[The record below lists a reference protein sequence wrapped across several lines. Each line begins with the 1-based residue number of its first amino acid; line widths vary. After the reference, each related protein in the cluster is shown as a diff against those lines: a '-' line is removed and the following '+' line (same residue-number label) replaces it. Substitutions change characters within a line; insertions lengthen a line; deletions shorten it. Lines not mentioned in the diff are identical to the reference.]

1 MTTEIRETSVRTR
14 ENAARPFPSNFLF
27 GAATAAY
34 QIEGAALEGGRRDS
48 IWDAFSRVPGA
59 VINAD
64 NGDVAC
70 DHYNLYRDDVA
81 LMKSMG
87 LQTYR
92 FSTSW
97 SRVRP
102 DGGALNLEGVDFYK
116 RLVDELLDAGI
127 LPWLTLYHWDLP
139 QALQERGGWAVRDT
153 ADRFTEYAL
162 DMHDALGDRVNVW
175 TTLNEPWCSSF
186 LSYTAGLHAPGHY
199 SKSEGMLAAHHL
211 MLGHGQAVRELRAR
225 DASLNLGITLNL
237 TVADPVDPADPVDLD
252 AARRIDGQFNRWFL
266 DPIFRAQYP
275 QDIFDEIADDALRA
289 AILPGDLEVISTPID
304 TLGVNY
310 YHGEFVGGHAPG
322 GPADRAATRPP
333 TGAASRRSPRRRA
346 SSGTSGA
353 CRARPCSWEV
363 QPEGLTRL
371 LVRVSEEYAAPAG
384 TSLFVTEN
392 GAAYDDEPV
401 VEGGV
406 VRVHDDRAR
415 RLRAPPP
422 GRDPRRGRCR
432 RRRPRILL
440 LVAARQLRVGM
451 GVREAVRYRASRL
464 RHAGALDQGQRPRV
478 RPHHRGAR
486 ARREHRDGRDRVVAP
501 AEGHGMVSETGTH
514 TIAAA
519 ATIEEVAAAAGVSR
533 STVSRVVNGSTAVSP
548 SALESVKRAIA
559 ELNYVPNRAARS
571 LASRQTHAIALVVPE
586 DTTRFFGDP
595 FFAAIVSGIN
605 ARISRSDYVLNLFIA
620 SDDPGDKTT
629 SYVRS
634 GSVDGAIIVSHHT
647 SDLFID
653 RIAAAVPVVY
663 GGRPVRE
670 RERDYYVDVDNVRGG
685 REATDLS

>member
-1 MTTEIRETSVRTR
+1 MTIDITDTGLRLQSG
-14 ENAARPFPSNFLF
+14 AAREFPSDFLF

-34 QIEGAALEGGRRDS
+34 QIEGAAHEGGRRDS

-70 DHYNLYRDDVA
+70 DHYHRYRDDVA

-102 DGGALNLEGVDFYK
+102 DGGALNREGVDFYK

-139 QALQERGGWAVRDT
+139 QALQERGGWTARET
-153 ADRFTEYAL
+153 ADLFTEYAL

-211 MLGHGQAVRELRAR
+211 LLGHGQVVKELRAR
-225 DASLNLGITLNL
+225 DSSLNLGITLNL
-237 TVADPVDPADPVDLD
+237 TVADAVDPSDPADAD

-289 AILPGDLEVISTPID
+289 AIRPGDLETIATPID

-310 YHGEFVGGHAPG
+310 YHGEYVGGHPPVVPPKPGDAPT
-322 GPADRAATRPP
+322 DRR
-333 TGAASRRSPRRRA
+333 GESPFP
-346 SSGTSGA
+346 SSEDIHWHERGL
-353 CRARPCSWEV
+353 ARTPMNWEV

-371 LVRVSEEYAAPAG
+371 LVRVSDEYAAPAG

-392 GAAYDDEPV
+392 GAAYDDVLV
-401 VEGGV
+401 VEDGEK
-406 VRVHDDRAR
+406 RVHDAERVEFVRLHLGAILDAVDAGVDVRGYFYWSLLDNYEWAWGYEKRFGIVRVDYDTQERTIKDSGREYAR
-415 RLRAPPP
+415 
-422 GRDPRRGRCR
+422 
-432 RRRPRILL
+432 II
-440 LVAARQLRVGM
+440 AAR
-451 GVREAVRYRASRL
+451 
-464 RHAGALDQGQRPRV
+464 ALD
-478 RPHHRGAR
+478 
-486 ARREHRDGRDRVVAP
+486 
-501 AEGHGMVSETGTH
+501 ETT
-514 TIAAA
+514 TD
-519 ATIEEVAAAAGVSR
+519 AT
-533 STVSRVVNGSTAVSP
+533 GS
-548 SALESVKRAIA
+548 
-559 ELNYVPNRAARS
+559 
-571 LASRQTHAIALVVPE
+571 
-586 DTTRFFGDP
+586 
-595 FFAAIVSGIN
+595 
-605 ARISRSDYVLNLFIA
+605 
-620 SDDPGDKTT
+620 
-629 SYVRS
+629 
-634 GSVDGAIIVSHHT
+634 
-647 SDLFID
+647 
-653 RIAAAVPVVY
+653 
-663 GGRPVRE
+663 
-670 RERDYYVDVDNVRGG
+670 
-685 REATDLS
+685 